1 MEANTSSK
9 WSQFW
14 RGALVM
20 APLTLAVTPWA
31 LLAGS
36 YAIDIG
42 LTPLEAQALSAILFA
57 GAAQLV
63 ATGMFDAQV
72 GLWTMLLTVFFIT
85 SRHFLYSMSM
95 REKVAPLPLKWRLTL
110 GFLLTDELFAVCG
123 HKSTAEFN
131 RWYAFGAGFSIY
143 IVWNVVSFVGIIAG
157 KYIPNLDQ
165 WGLEFAVAATFIAIV
180 MPIIRTKPVLISV
193 VVALVGSV
201 LLSYWKVEG
210 SLIISSLVAMIAGYL
225 AEGRPNNH
233 AGHKD
238 QESPEQDQNTVNELA
253 EERV

>member
-1 MEANTSSK
+1 MDKCSSDTL
-9 WSQFW
+9 QITELW
-14 RGALVM
+14 RGVLAIS
-20 APLTLAVTPWA
+20 PLSLAVVPWG

-42 LTPLEAQALSAILFA
+42 LTPIEAQALSAILFA

-72 GLWTMLLTVFFIT
+72 GLWTMLLTTFFIT

-95 REKVAPLPLKWRLTL
+95 REKISPLPLRWRLSL

-123 HKSTAEFN
+123 HQTQQAFN
-131 RWYAFGAGFSIY
+131 RWYALGAGLSFY
-143 IVWNVVSFVGIIAG
+143 LVWNIASFIGIIAG
-157 KYIPNLDQ
+157 KQIPNLEQ

-180 MPIIRTKPVLISV
+180 IPTIKTWPVLTSV
-193 VVALVGSV
+193 VVALISSV

-210 SLIISSLVAMIAGYL
+210 SLIIASLLAMISGYVV
-225 AEGRPNNH
+225 ENNVK
-233 AGHKD
+233 GKVNNR
-238 QESPEQDQNTVNELA
+238 QN
-253 EERV
+253 EEEKS